1 MRIDKVYILA
11 LNVDQQK
18 IDEIQSKLD
27 ACGFEDRV
35 ECEILVG
42 HDGWNEPLP
51 EGVTVYEGFG
61 LGEATDNPHWKLPVQ
76 PGEIGC
82 TLSHINAWKRIA
94 EGGEERCL
102 ILEEDFVPL
111 KPMSELPEPNPNWP
125 FVWDFLNLGRWV
137 LDYTK
142 DIRIDSVY
150 SFTSRHYNMQSYIL
164 TKAGAQKLVDYKLE
178 ERLFIND
185 EFINATFMKHPR
197 PDIEAMFPVKT
208 ITALGTHVDWF
219 NQDHS
224 PSLVST
230 HSPQGAPDSR
240 HAT

>member
-27 ACGFEDRV
+27 ACGFEGRV
-35 ECEILVG
+35 ECEILPG

-51 EGVTVYEGFG
+51 EGVTIYEGFG
-61 LGEATDNPHWKLPVQ
+61 LGETTDNPHWKLPVQ

-82 TLSHINAWKRIA
+82 TISHINAWKRVA
-94 EGGEERCL
+94 EGDEERCL
-102 ILEEDFVPL
+102 ILEEDFVPMRPL
-111 KPMSELPEPNPNWP
+111 SELPEPNPDWP

-197 PDIEAMFPVKT
+197 PDIDAMFPVKT

-240 HAT
+240 YTT